1 MKSKLIRIAVILLF
15 AGLLFGGG
23 LVDSAEACP
32 LCKAA
37 AEEDSNQAKAY
48 MYSILFMLAV
58 PGMIF
63 GGLTAGL
70 IRLGL
75 KEAKAMKEFEA
86 EAPESEPLARQTH
99 NSREPTTVD
108 V

>member
-1 MKSKLIRIAVILLF
+1 MKSKLIRIAAVLLF
-15 AGLLFGGG
+15 AGLLTGGG

-75 KEAKAMKEFEA
+75 KEAKVMKEFEA
-86 EAPESEPLARQTH
+86 EGSESEPVPHQTLT
-99 NSREPTTVD
+99 SREPATAD

>member
-1 MKSKLIRIAVILLF
+1 MKSKLIRLAAILLF
-15 AGLLFGGG
+15 AGVVTGGG

-75 KEAKAMKEFEA
+75 KEAKAMKELEA
-86 EAPESEPLARQTH
+86 EGPESGTVPQQTLT
-99 NSREPTTVD
+99 SREPATAD

>member
-1 MKSKLIRIAVILLF
+1 MKSKLIRIAAILLF
-15 AGLLFGGG
+15 AGLLSGGG

-86 EAPESEPLARQTH
+86 EGPQSEPVARESLP
-99 NSREPTTVD
+99 SRETAAAD

>member
-1 MKSKLIRIAVILLF
+1 MKSKLIRMAAILVF
-15 AGLLFGGG
+15 ARVLTGGG

-75 KEAKAMKEFEA
+75 KEAKAMKEL
-86 EAPESEPLARQTH
+86 ESEGPQSELVPRQTL
-99 NSREPTTVD
+99 NLREPATAD